1 MTTRAIYEVFF
12 LKDDTFA
19 RLAVL
24 SEFCFQPATAVN
36 VLECLSTSFTA
47 EKVKL
52 YLFRSGFLCM
62 LSHSDTCSC
71 LSGTELHKF
80 HRFVN

>member
-1 MTTRAIYEVFF
+1 MTTRVIYEVFF

-24 SEFCFQPATAVN
+24 SEFCFQPATAGLN

-47 EKVKL
+47 EKVVE
-52 YLFRSGFLCM
+52 RSL
-62 LSHSDTCSC
+62 
-71 LSGTELHKF
+71 
-80 HRFVN
+80 

>member
-1 MTTRAIYEVFF
+1 MTTRVIYEVFF

-19 RLAVL
+19 RPAVL

-47 EKVKL
+47 EKVVE
-52 YLFRSGFLCM
+52 RSL
-62 LSHSDTCSC
+62 
-71 LSGTELHKF
+71 
-80 HRFVN
+80 